1 MGNGSQADSVFM
13 SWKVVQDNKGVW
25 RNDGWKF
32 VNLPRDLNLQDLSR
46 PQNGVV
52 QRTPHQTHYQAFNQ
66 DKESWKPRESVHF
79 LPRISILWTVGLSG
93 QMEVKSKW
101 SISQHNEI
109 VLTNEERSKGSHLKS
124 GRPTTKLKEVFA
136 IFLLPYKPVI
146 VQRFL
151 NERTANIFKW
161 KNEAGQFETWWRTG
175 WPCI

>member
-1 MGNGSQADSVFM
+1 
-13 SWKVVQDNKGVW
+13 
-25 RNDGWKF
+25 
-32 VNLPRDLNLQDLSR
+32 
-46 PQNGVV
+46 
-52 QRTPHQTHYQAFNQ
+52 
-66 DKESWKPRESVHF
+66 
-79 LPRISILWTVGLSG
+79 VGLSG

-151 NERTANIFKW
+151 NERTANIFK
-161 KNEAGQFETWWRTG
+161 
-175 WPCI
+175 